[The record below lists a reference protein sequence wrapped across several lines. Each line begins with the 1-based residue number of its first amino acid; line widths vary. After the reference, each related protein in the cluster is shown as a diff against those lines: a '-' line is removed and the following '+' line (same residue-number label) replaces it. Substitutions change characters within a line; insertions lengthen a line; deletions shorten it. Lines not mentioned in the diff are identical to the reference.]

1 MVHQLD
7 AAAWQYFDM
16 QYPDKAKDA
25 RNVRSHSNKWVQ
37 PIWNTCG
44 LVHLLAR
51 ICDPPQSCPD
61 VMFEPNNV
69 LLSLIIPGYPGNN
82 MGVFMQPP
90 WDELEHAWK
99 MGVALEP
106 QLSWPGGVPA
116 RPTQEVAS
124 DPLPTR
130 QIGSAWVYNST
141 L

>member
-1 MVHQLD
+1 MYVAIATNGFNPYGTH
-7 AAAWQYFDM
+7 AASY
-16 QYPDKAKDA
+16 
-25 RNVRSHSNKWVQ
+25 
-37 PIWNTCG
+37 TCWPVFVIP
-44 LVHLLAR
+44 LNLA
-51 ICDPPQSCPD
+51 PD

-69 LLSLIIPGYPGNN
+69 LLSLIIPGHPGNN

-90 WDELEHAWK
+90 WDELEHDWE

-124 DPLPTR
+124 DPLPTQ